1 MQCPHAWR
9 IACFRSCVA
18 RWLCDKH
25 YYDTHDR
32 PRPFP
37 CSQCNQA
44 FLKRDHLDKHVM
56 THVRDD
62 VLTHDDDG
70 ADVPSDAIAFSCRL
84 CEQVFSSKNACLR
97 HEMTHNSQWGAYS
110 CSECGKDFLSKQSLA
125 RHEKSHRKPQRQPTA
140 QVSAGAGGGS
150 VTSLTRRSSAY
161 AIGLMSV
168 QRLHV
173 C

>member
-1 MQCPHAWR
+1 
-9 IACFRSCVA
+9 
-18 RWLCDKH
+18 
-25 YYDTHDR
+25 
-32 PRPFP
+32 
-37 CSQCNQA
+37 
-44 FLKRDHLDKHVM
+44 M

-62 VLTHDDDG
+62 VLTHDDDDV
-70 ADVPSDAIAFSCRL
+70 DVPSDAIAFSCRL

-150 VTSLTRRSSAY
+150 VTSLTRRSSAC
-161 AIGLMSV
+161 AIVLMSV